1 MLGKKFAILARRYNA
16 VTLNDML
23 FARYQSRLLVWLASL
38 SLLVA
43 FVGAMTV
50 QFIGGARLLETAAGI
65 PYDTGLLIFGVSIA
79 LYTAYGGFRAS
90 VLNDTMQ
97 GMVMLIGTIVLLV
110 GVIHAAGGVGHAV
123 ETLQSIDVK
132 LVSPQGAE
140 DILSPTFMASFG
152 CWSASALLV
161 CHIPQCA
168 VSPTKTAKPCIAAS
182 LSAPSWWR
190 S

>member
-1 MLGKKFAILARRYNA
+1 M
-16 VTLNDML
+16 
-23 FARYQSRLLVWLASL
+23 
-38 SLLVA
+38 A

-110 GVIHAAGGVGHAV
+110 GVIHAAGGWA
-123 ETLQSIDVK
+123 
-132 LVSPQGAE
+132 
-140 DILSPTFMASFG
+140 M
-152 CWSASALLV
+152 
-161 CHIPQCA
+161 
-168 VSPTKTAKPCIAAS
+168 
-182 LSAPSWWR
+182 R
-190 S
+190 

>member
-1 MLGKKFAILARRYNA
+1 
-16 VTLNDML
+16 ML

-65 PYDTGLLIFGVSIA
+65 PYDTGLLIFGISIA

-110 GVIHAAGGVGHAV
+110 GVIHAAGGIGHAV

-132 LVSPQGAE
+132 LVSPQGRK
-140 DILSPTFMASFG
+140 ISSRQPLWPRFG
-152 CWSASALLV
+152 CWSASALLA
-161 CHIPQCA
+161 CRIPPCA